1 MAQHVPHAPPSVSP
15 PSGVRA
21 LLEALYPRR
30 CPSCGADEVGGLC
43 PSCEAMLCLRA
54 VAPAVGEVEAAW
66 ALAPYAGPVGALVS
80 RAKREGDRE
89 VLLSAGELLGQR
101 AHDLVAGGWFAAVVA
116 APSPWTRRVRRGFA
130 PGHVLA
136 AAVARQCRVPLW
148 SVLRVRPGPRQSS
161 LSPEART
168 GNLSHRLRCRPMPPV
183 NVLLVDDVITS
194 GTTVAHCAALLKAQ
208 GAAGVWALVLCDAR
222 RRPPAAPIDST
233 GKLPQRQ
240 QTVTHAATNRSLEI
254 PRRSHS

>member
-1 MAQHVPHAPPSVSP
+1 MVQHLAHAAPSVSP

-30 CPSCGADEVGGLC
+30 CPACGAEDVGGPC
-43 PSCEAMLCLRA
+43 PACEAMLCMRA
-54 VAPAVGEVEAAW
+54 VAPAVEEVGAAW
-66 ALAPYAGPVGALVS
+66 ALAPYAGPVGALVA

-89 VLLSAGELLGQR
+89 ALLSAGELLGQR

-136 AAVARQCRVPLW
+136 AAVARQCRLPLW
-148 SVLRVRPGPRQSS
+148 SVLRVRPGRRQST
-161 LSPEART
+161 LSPEARK
-168 GNLSHRLRCRPMPPV
+168 GNLSRRLRCRPMPPV

-194 GTTVAHCAALLKAQ
+194 GTTIARCAALLKAH
-208 GAAGVWALVLCDAR
+208 GAAGVWALALCDAR
-222 RRPPAAPIDST
+222 RHAPAPPADSS
-233 GKLPQRQ
+233 GNLPGRQ

-254 PRRSHS
+254 PRRTHS